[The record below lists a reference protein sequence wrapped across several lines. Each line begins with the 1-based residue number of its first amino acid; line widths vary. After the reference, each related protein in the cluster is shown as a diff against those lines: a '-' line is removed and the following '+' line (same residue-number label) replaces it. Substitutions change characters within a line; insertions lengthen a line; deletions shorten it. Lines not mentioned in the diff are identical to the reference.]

1 MTVQT
6 SIVIRTLNESKHL
19 ENLMRGIHDQNYR
32 DWEIVL
38 VDSGSTDGTLKIAE
52 KYGARIFHIPQDQFT
67 FGRSLNWGCREAV
80 GEYLVFASGHVWPI
94 TNNWLRNIVKPFE
107 DPAVAMVYG
116 RQRGTDANR
125 LSEIRDLDANFGP
138 ASNILVDEAK
148 ANNGNSAI
156 RQSLWQG
163 QPFDES
169 LPGLED
175 VDWARK
181 VERQSYR
188 VYYAADASVYH
199 VHEESL
205 HQVYRRYQRE
215 AEAAKQMFP
224 GFKFSW
230 SDMILGLPYFMLR
243 DLLYAFR
250 QGKQSKIFQ
259 VPTTRTAQFLGFYN
273 GVRYQKKLNQDITSK
288 LNLPESSRRVVI
300 DGPNEHGLRTEPL
313 QRAEKDDVI
322 VKVAYAGVSGADLR
336 ISNGRSSSGEETAQK
351 YPFVPGVEFSGVVA
365 DVGSAAGSLKKG
377 QKITGFRTVWC
388 GRCGSCLKGEFQR
401 CEHTE
406 AAMLES
412 GSYAE
417 YVRLD
422 PEQLGKLPTD
432 VPLLHGALTGSL
444 AACLEALGKLPL
456 DSNKNICVLGAG
468 PLGNICAQVMR
479 SHGARVTSVDPDN
492 RWLPFLF
499 KYEVNTH
506 TKLDNVGQFDHF
518 VVERTD
524 PKTLARIVDE
534 SRPDARVLILDF
546 PRLGVVPVDGW
557 EIAENPKII
566 FGTGTFNR
574 KRWQEAIR
582 LVHAK
587 AIDLVDHSSTVIPLE
602 QYREASARAESGEAF
617 KVLLS
622 VNSDLGIL

>member
-1 MTVQT
+1 MTVKT

-38 VDSGSTDGTLKIAE
+38 VDSGSTDGTLEIAQ
-52 KYGARIFHIPQDQFT
+52 KYGARIFHIPQDEFT
-67 FGRSLNWGCREAV
+67 FGRSLNWGCREAL

-148 ANNGNSAI
+148 ANNGNSAV
-156 RQSLWQG
+156 RQSLWRS

-181 VERQSYR
+181 IERHNYR

-215 AEAAKQMFP
+215 AAAAKQMFP
-224 GFKFSW
+224 EFKFSW
-230 SDMILGLPYFMLR
+230 SDMIRGLPYFMLR
-243 DLLYAFR
+243 DLLYASR

-259 VPTTRTAQFLGFYN
+259 IPTTRAAQFIGFYN
-273 GVRYQKKLNQDITSK
+273 GVRYQKKLNQDIAK
-288 LNLPESSRRVVI
+288 NLNLPEFSRRVVI

-313 QRAEKDDVI
+313 QRAGKSDVI
-322 VKVAYAGVSGADLR
+322 VKVAYTSVSRSDLKIYR
-336 ISNGRSSSGEETAQK
+336 GRSSTGEETKQK

-365 DVGSAAGSLKKG
+365 DVGSSITSLKKG
-377 QKITGFRTVWC
+377 QKITGFRDTLC
-388 GRCGSCLKGEFQR
+388 GQCDSCLKSQIRYCDHLEG
-401 CEHTE
+401 
-406 AAMLES
+406 AMIES
-412 GSYAE
+412 GSYSE
-417 YVRLD
+417 YVRLGAG
-422 PEQLGKLPTD
+422 QLGKLPTD

-444 AACLEALGKLPL
+444 AACLGALRKLPR
-456 DSNKNICVLGAG
+456 DSSQHICVLGAG
-468 PLGNICAQVMR
+468 SIANICAQIMR
-479 SHGARVTSVDPDN
+479 SHGARITVVDPDD

-506 TKLDNVGQFDHF
+506 TKLDNLARFDHF
-518 VVERTD
+518 IVEKTD
-524 PKTLARIVDE
+524 QETLARIVDE
-534 SRPDARVLILDF
+534 SKSNARVLILDF
-546 PRLGVVPVDGW
+546 PQLGVGPVDRD
-557 EIAENPKII
+557 EIVKNSKFIYDSGI
-566 FGTGTFNR
+566 FNR
-574 KRWQEAIR
+574 TRWLEAVSLIR
-582 LVHAK
+582 NK
-587 AIDLVDHSSTVIPLE
+587 AIDLVDHASTVIPLD
-602 QYREASARAESGEAF
+602 QYREASASAESGEAF

-622 VNSDLGIL
+622 VNTELKIL